1 MNRVEPAKRGAR
13 ASQGLAALAL
23 LLCGA
28 GAVTA
33 CATPNSDAAPART
46 PGAPVQG
53 APAPAGQDAGTARA
67 PATGRDASTAPAAG
81 QDALRARIR
90 HDENRLHHSFLA
102 HKIALQKQLLATLE
116 DCPGPH
122 CPDAKLAAPA
132 TRVCAQRCVEAWAAC
147 MGPCTVEQRFCEQHC
162 TAHKRACE
170 DACGPAT
177 SP

>member
-33 CATPNSDAAPART
+33 CATPNSDAAPAQT

-53 APAPAGQDAGTARA
+53 APAPAGQDAGTAHA
-67 PATGRDASTAPAAG
+67 PVAG
-81 QDALRARIR
+81 QDALKARIR
-90 HDENRLHHSFLA
+90 RDESRLHHSFLA

-116 DCPGPH
+116 DCPGAH

-132 TRVCAQRCVEAWAAC
+132 TRACAQRCVETWAAC
-147 MGPCTVEQRFCEQHC
+147 MGPCTVEQRFCEQRC